1 MGVELPKNFLEFED
15 VRKEGFLRMKKL
27 KEEGRSVVGTF
38 CQYTPSEL
46 IDAAGLCE
54 VGRGDKGIYSGEGY
68 GLYRKIWRAHEKS
81 PGCE

>member
-15 VRKEGFLRMKKL
+15 VKKEGFLRMKKL

-46 IDAAGLCE
+46 IDAAGRCRL
-54 VGRGDKGIYSGEGY
+54 
-68 GLYRKIWRAHEKS
+68 L
-81 PGCE
+81 